1 MWVPSA
7 GERPEKAGHGRLLWI
22 IGFVTA
28 VPLQGALAPIAA
40 IRGAMPDLP
49 LVMVLLFALGHRRV
63 TSAAAGAGLGAVV
76 DLLSAGAGSFHLV
89 TYAVLALI
97 ASSIGRVTANVQVV
111 TALTVVALCSVLL
124 GIAYAVTGPPVEPAD
139 EMMRWVGRALAPQV
153 VYNTAVGGVMFVLW
167 VWWFPPTRRAVG
179 ERDELFSSGRFQGLI
194 R

>member
-7 GERPEKAGHGRLLWI
+7 GERPEKSGHGRYLWI

-28 VPLQGALAPIAA
+28 VPLQGALAPIAS
-40 IRGAMPDLP
+40 IRGAIPDLP
-49 LVMVLLFALGHRRV
+49 LVMVLLFSLRHRRV
-63 TSAAAGAGLGAVV
+63 TSVAAGAAVGALV

-89 TYAVLALI
+89 TYALLAVI
-97 ASSIGRVTANVQVV
+97 ASSIGRVTANVHLM

-124 GIAYAVTGPPVEPAD
+124 GIAYAVTGPPVERAD
-139 EMMRWVGRALAPQV
+139 EMMRWFGRALAPQV
-153 VYNTAVGGVMFVLW
+153 LYNTTVGGVMFVVW

>member
-7 GERPEKAGHGRLLWI
+7 GERLERTGYGRLLWI
-22 IGFVTA
+22 IGFTAA
-28 VPLQGALAPIAA
+28 VPLQGALAPIATISGA
-40 IRGAMPDLP
+40 IPDLP
-49 LVMVLLFALGHRRV
+49 LVMVLLYALRHRRV
-63 TSAAAGAGLGAVV
+63 TSVAAGAGVGAVV

-89 TYAVLALI
+89 TYALLGLI
-97 ASSIGRVTANVQVV
+97 ASSVGRVTTNLHVV

-124 GIAYAVTGPPVEPAD
+124 GIAYAVTGPPVERAD
-139 EMMRWVGRALAPQV
+139 EMMRWFGRALAPQV
-153 VYNTAVGGVMFVLW
+153 LYNTAVGGVMFVLW